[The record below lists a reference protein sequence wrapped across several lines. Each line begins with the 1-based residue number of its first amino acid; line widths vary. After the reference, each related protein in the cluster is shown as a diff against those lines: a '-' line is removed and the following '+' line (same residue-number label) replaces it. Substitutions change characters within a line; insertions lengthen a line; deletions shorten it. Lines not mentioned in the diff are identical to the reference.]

1 MVTIPSARHDGK
13 SGKSG
18 RKRRKYEEQP
28 THRNSE
34 DSTATHIYLSLKVYS
49 SWKAATAKAT
59 VNTRRDQIIVNSLPF
74 RVGSGSAP
82 LIANIF

>member
-1 MVTIPSARHDGK
+1 MATIPSVQHDRK
-13 SGKSG
+13 SEKSR
-18 RKRRKYEEQP
+18 RKLRKYEEQP

-49 SWKAATAKAT
+49 SWKAATAGAT
-59 VNTRRDQIIVNSLPF
+59 VNTRDQIIVNSLPI

-82 LIANIF
+82 LMADIF